1 MLLVP
6 CASQC
11 LRGIWAMP
19 SIVGPNFGLALKEVW
34 QLDLMIFVGSLT
46 ETLDSALKQLR
57 SVFTCFTD
65 D

>member
-1 MLLVP
+1 
-6 CASQC
+6 
-11 LRGIWAMP
+11 MP

-57 SVFTCFTD
+57 SVFTCFTGD
-65 D
+65 